1 MTKMEQGRVLEK
13 VWREE
18 REGEIMQLYYNLFFK
33 DYELEA

>member
-18 REGEIMQLYYNLFFK
+18 REGEIMQLYYNLFFY

>member
-18 REGEIMQLYYNLFFK
+18 REGEIMQLYYNLFF
-33 DYELEA
+33 